1 MAALD
6 KFYCMFII
14 RELFF
19 SGLHGVSQ
27 NHVRSAIHAA
37 SQLPGGGQL
46 MCIMHL
52 RISQKPDDLDDQ
64 YQDHVFINL

>member
-37 SQLPGGGQL
+37 SQLPGRGQL
-46 MCIMHL
+46 MCKMHL
-52 RISQKPDDLDDQ
+52 LINRKLDDQ
-64 YQDHVFINL
+64 DHVLSFYNCI